1 MSSGLLVAVNSAA
14 GTADDD
20 AVAAALLE
28 LRAGADVE
36 VVETSDAEELE
47 AAVRAHAGRRLVAIG
62 GDGSVH
68 AAVRALDR
76 TGALD
81 PARPLGIVPLGTG
94 NDLAQSLGLPD
105 DPVEAARVVCSGRAR
120 PMDLVRDDAGGIVVN
135 AVHAGV
141 GARAGALAMH
151 VKPVLGTASFPLGA
165 VAAGMT
171 SRGAGLR
178 VEVDGSVVSSGHWAA
193 DGDTGVLMV
202 AVCNGPTIAGG
213 RPLAP
218 DATPDDGLVD
228 VVTVAAT
235 GPVAR
240 AAFGLALL
248 RGDHLSR
255 YDVTVARG
263 SRVSYSGP
271 PVDVDADGEIT
282 EDVPARTWTVHR
294 HAWSV
299 VVPS

>member
-1 MSSGLLVAVNSAA
+1 MSAGLLVTVNSSA
-14 GTADDD
+14 GTADDE
-20 AVAAALLE
+20 AVAAALIE
-28 LRAGADVE
+28 LRAGADVT
-36 VVETSDAEELE
+36 VLETSGPEELL
-47 AAVRAHAGRRLVAIG
+47 AAVRAHPERRLVAIG

-68 AAVRALDR
+68 AAVLALDR
-76 TGALD
+76 AGVLD

-105 DPVEAARVVCSGRAR
+105 DPAEAARLVCAGRSR
-120 PMDLVRDDAGGIVVN
+120 PMDLVRDDEGGIVVN

-151 VKPVLGTASFPLGA
+151 VKPVLGTAAFPLGA
-165 VAAGMT
+165 VAAGVT

-178 VEVDGSVVSSGHWAA
+178 VEVDGAVVSSGHWAA

-202 AVCNGPTIAGG
+202 AVCNGPTIGGG
-213 RPLAP
+213 RALAP
-218 DATPDDGLVD
+218 DAVPDDGLVD
-228 VVTVAAT
+228 VVVVAAT

-255 YDVTVARG
+255 YDVTMARG

-299 VVPS
+299 VVPA